1 MNTVT
6 KPMYEWRDINWRKLE
21 RIIFK
26 LQKRIYKASNRGDVK
41 LVRRLQKLLIKSWG
55 ARALAV
61 RRVTQENQGKKTAG
75 VDGVKSLT
83 PKQRLNLINKIK
95 LGSKVKPTR
104 RVWIPKPGTEEK
116 RPLGI
121 PTMEDRALQALV
133 KLGLEPEWEAR
144 FEANSYGFRPG
155 RSCHDAIGA
164 IFNAIRSKAKYVLDA
179 DIAKCFDRINH
190 ETLLT
195 KLNTYPALRRQIR
208 AWLKAG
214 VMDGK
219 DLFPTTEGTPQ
230 GGVISPLLANI
241 ALHGMEELIMG
252 LAPKFDMRRTDNTQM
267 SVRDK
272 LKSISLIR
280 YADDFVIL
288 HEDLEVIKLCK
299 TEIEKWLSGI
309 GLELK
314 PSKTRLAHTL
324 NKLGDVESGF
334 NFLGFNI
341 KQFPV
346 GKYQSGKTRGGLLG
360 FKTII
365 TPSKDSKKRH
375 YRKVA
380 EVIDKS
386 RGLNQAVLIK
396 KLNPIIRGWC
406 NYFSTVVSQKA
417 FERLWHLVVWKLLK
431 WGRHRHRNKGRVW
444 MRLKY
449 FKTVDGDNWVFAT
462 IEGKNLIKLIQHSST
477 EIKRYVK
484 VKGIASPYDGD
495 WIYWSSRMG
504 VHPEIPARVAK
515 LLKRQKGKCAHC
527 DNYFKE
533 GDSIEV
539 DHIIPKSKGGR
550 ESYDNWQLL
559 HRHCHDTKTVS
570 DGSLGNKSSC
580 KSAKPKPPVE
590 PNSWVW
596 ENDMLVMTY

>member
-1 MNTVT
+1 MYQFLDVEEFSPVRVIATV
-6 KPMYEWRDINWRKLE
+6 
-21 RIIFK
+21 
-26 LQKRIYKASNRGDVK
+26 A
-41 LVRRLQKLLIKSWG
+41 KSY
-55 ARALAV
+55 LH
-61 RRVTQENQGKKTAG
+61 
-75 VDGVKSLT
+75 SPT
-83 PKQRLNLINKIK
+83 PKIK